1 MEAWTVGKELG
12 GKRWRALVGRIRVRG
27 PVCGGSTKVVPIG
40 FRPGHHALTD
50 RWVDF
55 ACLNRAED
63 EEGEEGGVGRREGTE
78 SREGVEGQKGRGR
91 KELRR

>member
-1 MEAWTVGKELG
+1 MGCTNTKVHPAAVGADMEAWTVGKELG

-50 RWVDF
+50 R
-55 ACLNRAED
+55 
-63 EEGEEGGVGRREGTE
+63 
-78 SREGVEGQKGRGR
+78 
-91 KELRR
+91 